1 MRAIRNGRDPTVLVA
16 DDDAGLRAA
25 ARVTLTAQGWTV
37 IEASTPDECLAL
49 AKRHRPEVLLLD
61 VNFEG
66 QRRDGYSVCRELKAA
81 ADTRSISIVLFTARD
96 DPEGRAFA
104 SAVGASAFIVKPFGP
119 LDLADLLQLLLHG
132 SERDPGI
139 GLHLIEAG
147 VIRPAQLEQALA
159 EQDRRRGKRIPLGE
173 LLVELGFASPED
185 VRQAVE
191 RQRRLR
197 PIAAAAPR
205 SAVVRRVVIADD
217 NASVREGL
225 REAFASEKDFALVGA
240 AADGAEALRMI
251 EKTKP
256 DLVVL
261 DSDMPRLAGLDVL
274 RTVRATMP
282 EVRIVMFTLNDAI
295 RETALAAGAA
305 AVVTKDTPLDSLLAE
320 LRRAGPPPKKSARR
334 SAVILA
340 ARNIPGGPSGVL
352 ARRRQAVAAIGILLV
367 GYTGAFLLAEPAIGA
382 SASLLAMLPV
392 AIAGAMFGPEIGIAT
407 ALLSTIVTA
416 ALWNATDHAIGE
428 PVLRI
433 GGNGIGVVALVA
445 IGAGFGAMRLVRG
458 RLVPRARLVDALA
471 EAAIAL
477 GAGLGPRTLEL
488 LAEAALE
495 IVPGDTALIYVAVPG
510 GGLELVAGAGAPEE
524 LIGHRE
530 VTGAVAT
537 AASEN
542 RPSIVDDLE
551 ARPIGVSVPRSRS
564 GVVVPI
570 AGRGETPSGVI
581 AILASRR
588 NFYGASHLE
597 ALTSYASFLG
607 SLLNA
612 PARAVGIAAE
622 VIPSFRDERGDGS
635 LAGG

>member
-1 MRAIRNGRDPTVLVA
+1 MSEPRNGREPTVVVA
-16 DDDAGLRAA
+16 DDDASLRAA
-25 ARVTLTAQGWTV
+25 ARVTLTAQGWSV

-49 AKRHRPEVLLLD
+49 ARRHRPEVLLLD

-66 QRRDGYSVCRELKAA
+66 HRRDGYSVCRELKAA
-81 ADTRSISIVLFTARD
+81 ADTRSIRVVLFTASD

-104 SAVGASAFIVKPFGP
+104 SAVGASAFIVKPFVP
-119 LDLADLLQLLLHG
+119 HDLADLLQVLLHG

-139 GLHLIEAG
+139 GLHLVEAG
-147 VIRPAQLEQALA
+147 VIRPAQLERALA
-159 EQDRRRGKRIPLGE
+159 EQARRKGKRVPLGE
-173 LLVELGFASPED
+173 ILVELGFASSDD
-185 VRQAVE
+185 VRHAVE
-191 RQRRLR
+191 RQRRLS
-197 PIAAAAPR
+197 PVAIAVPR
-205 SAVVRRVVIADD
+205 SAVVRRVLIADD

-225 REAFASEKDFALVGA
+225 REAFASEKDFSFVGA
-240 AADGAEALRMI
+240 AADGAEALRLI
-251 EKTKP
+251 EETRP

-261 DSDMPRLAGLDVL
+261 DSDMPRLTGIEVL
-274 RTVRATMP
+274 RTVHETMP
-282 EVRIVMFTLNDAI
+282 DIRVVMFTLNDTI
-295 RETALAAGAA
+295 REAALAAGAA

-320 LRRAGPPPKKSARR
+320 LRRAGPPQKKARR
-334 SAVILA
+334 SAVILT
-340 ARNIPGGPSGVL
+340 ARNVPGGPWAML
-352 ARRRQAVAAIGILLV
+352 ARRRQAIAAIGVLLV
-367 GYTGAFLLAEPAIGA
+367 SYTGAFLLAEPTLGA

-392 AIAGAMFGPEIGIAT
+392 AVAGALFGPEIGIAA

-416 ALWNATDHAIGE
+416 ALWNVTNHAIGE

-471 EAAIAL
+471 EAASAL
-477 GAGLGPRTLEL
+477 GPGLGPRTLEL

-510 GGLELVAGAGAPEE
+510 GGLELVAGAGAPNE

-530 VTGAVAT
+530 VAGAVAAAGT
-537 AASEN
+537 AN
-542 RPSIVDDLE
+542 RASIVDDLDV
-551 ARPIGVSVPRSRS
+551 RPIGVSVPRSRS

-570 AGRGETPSGVI
+570 SGRGDTPSGVI

>member
-1 MRAIRNGRDPTVLVA
+1 M
-16 DDDAGLRAA
+16 
-25 ARVTLTAQGWTV
+25 TLTAQGWTV

-49 AKRHRPEVLLLD
+49 ARRHRPDVLLLD

-66 QRRDGYSVCRELKAA
+66 HRRDGYSVCRELKAA
-81 ADTRSISIVLFTARD
+81 ADTRGIHVVLFTAND

-104 SAVGASAFIVKPFGP
+104 SAVGASAFIVKPFSP
-119 LDLADLLQLLLHG
+119 ADLADLLQLLLHG

-139 GLHLIEAG
+139 GIHLIEAG
-147 VIRPAQLEQALA
+147 VIRPTQLEQALA
-159 EQDRRRGKRIPLGE
+159 EQDRRRGKRVPLGE
-173 LLVELGFASPED
+173 LLVELGFASPEN

-191 RQRRLR
+191 RQRRVR
-197 PIAAAAPR
+197 PITAAVPR
-205 SAVVRRVVIADD
+205 SGVVRRVVIADD
-217 NASVREGL
+217 NASVRDGL
-225 REAFASEKDFALVGA
+225 REAFASEKDFSLVGA
-240 AADGAEALRMI
+240 AADGAEALRLI
-251 EKTKP
+251 KQTEP
-256 DLVVL
+256 DIVVL
-261 DSDMPRLAGLDVL
+261 DSDMPRQSGIEVL
-274 RTVRATMP
+274 RTLHATMP
-282 EVRIVMFTLNDAI
+282 EVRVVMFTLNDAI
-295 RETALAAGAA
+295 RDTALAAGAA
-305 AVVTKDTPLDSLLAE
+305 AVVTKDTPLDSLLTE
-320 LRRAGPPPKKSARR
+320 LRRGPPLKKSTRL
-334 SAVILA
+334 SAVILT

-352 ARRRQAVAAIGILLV
+352 ARRRQAIAAIGILLV
-367 GYTGAFLLAEPAIGA
+367 GYTGAFLLAEPALGA

-392 AIAGAMFGPEIGIAT
+392 AIAGAVFGPEIGIAT

-416 ALWNATDHAIGE
+416 ALWNATNHSIGE

-471 EAAIAL
+471 EAAVAL
-477 GAGLGPRTLEL
+477 GPGLGPRTLEL

-510 GGLELVAGAGAPEE
+510 GGLELVAAAGAPDE

-530 VTGAVAT
+530 VAGAVAAAGT
-537 AASEN
+537 AN
-542 RPSIVDDLE
+542 RSSIVDDLE

-612 PARAVGIAAE
+612 PARAVAIDHSA
-622 VIPSFRDERGDGS
+622 
-635 LAGG
+635 LAPAVSAD

>member
-1 MRAIRNGRDPTVLVA
+1 LGTVRSGPEPTVLVA
-16 DDDAGLRAA
+16 DDDAGLRTA
-25 ARVTLTAQGWTV
+25 ARMTLTAQGWTV

-49 AKRHRPEVLLLD
+49 ARRHRPDVLLLD

-66 QRRDGYSVCRELKAA
+66 HRRDGYSVCRELKAA
-81 ADTRSISIVLFTARD
+81 AGTRGIHVVLFTAND

-119 LDLADLLQLLLHG
+119 ADLADLLQLLLHG

-139 GLHLIEAG
+139 GIHLIEAG
-147 VIRPAQLEQALA
+147 VIRPTQLEQALA
-159 EQDRRRGKRIPLGE
+159 EQDRRRGKRVPLGE
-173 LLVELGFASPED
+173 LLVELGFASSED

-191 RQRRLR
+191 RQRRVR
-197 PIAAAAPR
+197 PITAAVPR
-205 SAVVRRVVIADD
+205 SGVVRRVVIADD
-217 NASVREGL
+217 NASVRAGL

-240 AADGAEALRMI
+240 AADGAEALRLI
-251 EKTKP
+251 EQTDP
-256 DLVVL
+256 DIVVL
-261 DSDMPRLAGLDVL
+261 DSDMPRQSGIEVL
-274 RTVRATMP
+274 RTLHATMP
-282 EVRIVMFTLNDAI
+282 EVRVVMFTLNDAI
-295 RETALAAGAA
+295 RDIALAAGAA
-305 AVVTKDTPLDSLLAE
+305 AVVTKDTPLDSLLTE
-320 LRRAGPPPKKSARR
+320 LRRAGPPPKKSARL
-334 SAVILA
+334 SAVILT
-340 ARNIPGGPSGVL
+340 ARNVPGGQSSVL

-392 AIAGAMFGPEIGIAT
+392 AIAGAVFGPEIGVAT

-416 ALWNATDHAIGE
+416 ALWNATNHAIGE

-471 EAAIAL
+471 EAAVAL
-477 GAGLGPRTLEL
+477 GPGLGPRTLEL

-510 GGLELVAGAGAPEE
+510 GGLELVAGTGAPHQ

-530 VTGAVAT
+530 VAGAVAAAGT
-537 AASEN
+537 AN
-542 RPSIVDDLE
+542 RASIVDDLE

-564 GVVVPI
+564 AVVVPI

-612 PARAVGIAAE
+612 PARAVAIDDSALTPA
-622 VIPSFRDERGDGS
+622 VSAD
-635 LAGG
+635 

>member
-1 MRAIRNGRDPTVLVA
+1 MGAIRSGPEPTVLVA
-16 DDDAGLRAA
+16 DDDAALRAA
-25 ARVTLTAQGWTV
+25 ARMTLTAQGWTV

-49 AKRHRPEVLLLD
+49 ARRHRPDVLLLD

-66 QRRDGYSVCRELKAA
+66 HRRDGYSVCRELKAA
-81 ADTRSISIVLFTARD
+81 ADTRGIHVVLFTAND

-104 SAVGASAFIVKPFGP
+104 SAVGASAFIVKPFSP
-119 LDLADLLQLLLHG
+119 ADLADLLQLLLHG

-139 GLHLIEAG
+139 GIHLIEAG
-147 VIRPAQLEQALA
+147 VIRPTQLEQALA
-159 EQDRRRGKRIPLGE
+159 EQDRRRGKRVPLGE
-173 LLVELGFASPED
+173 LLVELGFASPEN

-191 RQRRLR
+191 RQRRVR
-197 PIAAAAPR
+197 PINAAVPR
-205 SAVVRRVVIADD
+205 SGVVRRVVIADD
-217 NASVREGL
+217 NASVRDGL
-225 REAFASEKDFALVGA
+225 REAFASEKDFSLVGA
-240 AADGAEALRMI
+240 AADGAEALRLI
-251 EKTKP
+251 KQTEP
-256 DLVVL
+256 DIVVL
-261 DSDMPRLAGLDVL
+261 DSDMPRQSGIEVL
-274 RTVRATMP
+274 RTLHATMP
-282 EVRIVMFTLNDAI
+282 EVRVVMFTLNDAI
-295 RETALAAGAA
+295 RDTALAAGAA
-305 AVVTKDTPLDSLLAE
+305 AVVTKDTPLDSLLTE
-320 LRRAGPPPKKSARR
+320 LRRGPPLKKSTRL
-334 SAVILA
+334 SAVILT

-352 ARRRQAVAAIGILLV
+352 ARRRQAIAAIGIVLV
-367 GYTGAFLLAEPAIGA
+367 GYTGAFLLAEPALGA

-392 AIAGAMFGPEIGIAT
+392 AIAGAVFGPEIGIAT

-416 ALWNATDHAIGE
+416 ALWNATNHSIGE

-471 EAAIAL
+471 EAAVAL
-477 GAGLGPRTLEL
+477 GPGLGPRTLEL

-510 GGLELVAGAGAPEE
+510 GGLELVAAAGAPDE

-530 VTGAVAT
+530 VAGAVAAAGT
-537 AASEN
+537 AN
-542 RPSIVDDLE
+542 RASIVDDLE

-612 PARAVGIAAE
+612 PARAVAIDDSA
-622 VIPSFRDERGDGS
+622 
-635 LAGG
+635 LAPAVSAD

>member
-1 MRAIRNGRDPTVLVA
+1 MGAIRSGPEPTVLVA

-25 ARVTLTAQGWTV
+25 ARMTLTAQGWTV

-49 AKRHRPEVLLLD
+49 ARRHRPDVLLLD

-66 QRRDGYSVCRELKAA
+66 HRRDGYSVCRELKAA
-81 ADTRSISIVLFTARD
+81 ADTRSIHVVLFTAND

-104 SAVGASAFIVKPFGP
+104 SAVGASAFIVKPFSP
-119 LDLADLLQLLLHG
+119 ADLADLLQLLLHG

-139 GLHLIEAG
+139 GIHLIEAG
-147 VIRPAQLEQALA
+147 VIRPTQLEQALA
-159 EQDRRRGKRIPLGE
+159 EQDRRRGKRVPLGE
-173 LLVELGFASPED
+173 LLVELGFASPEN

-191 RQRRLR
+191 RQRRVR
-197 PIAAAAPR
+197 PITAAVPR
-205 SAVVRRVVIADD
+205 SGVVRRVVIADD
-217 NASVREGL
+217 NASVRDGL
-225 REAFASEKDFALVGA
+225 REAFASEKDFSLVGA
-240 AADGAEALRMI
+240 AADGAEALRLI
-251 EKTKP
+251 KQTEP
-256 DLVVL
+256 DIVVL
-261 DSDMPRLAGLDVL
+261 DSDMPRQSGIEVL
-274 RTVRATMP
+274 RTLHATMP
-282 EVRIVMFTLNDAI
+282 EVRVVMFTLNDAI
-295 RETALAAGAA
+295 RDTALAAGAA
-305 AVVTKDTPLDSLLAE
+305 AVVTKDTPLDSLLTE
-320 LRRAGPPPKKSARR
+320 LRRGPPLKKSTRL
-334 SAVILA
+334 SAVILT

-352 ARRRQAVAAIGILLV
+352 ARRRQAIAAIGILLV
-367 GYTGAFLLAEPAIGA
+367 GYTGAFLLAEPALGA

-392 AIAGAMFGPEIGIAT
+392 AIAGAVFGPEIGIAT

-416 ALWNATDHAIGE
+416 ALWNATNHSIGE

-471 EAAIAL
+471 EAAVAL
-477 GAGLGPRTLEL
+477 GPGLGPRTLEL

-510 GGLELVAGAGAPEE
+510 GGLELVAAAGAPDE

-530 VTGAVAT
+530 VAGAVAAAGT
-537 AASEN
+537 AN
-542 RPSIVDDLE
+542 RASIVDDLE

-612 PARAVGIAAE
+612 PARAVAIDDSA
-622 VIPSFRDERGDGS
+622 
-635 LAGG
+635 LAPAVSAD

>member
-1 MRAIRNGRDPTVLVA
+1 MSEPRNGHEPTVIVA

-25 ARVTLTAQGWTV
+25 ARVTLRAQGWSV

-49 AKRHRPEVLLLD
+49 ARRHRPEVLLLD

-66 QRRDGYSVCRELKAA
+66 HRRDGYSVCRELKAA
-81 ADTRSISIVLFTARD
+81 PDTRSIRVVLFTASD

-119 LDLADLLQLLLHG
+119 QELADLLQVLLHG

-139 GLHLIEAG
+139 GLHLVEAG
-147 VIRPAQLEQALA
+147 VIRPAQLERALA
-159 EQDRRRGKRIPLGE
+159 EQERRKGKRVQLGE
-173 LLVELGFASPED
+173 ILVELGFASSDD

-197 PIAAAAPR
+197 PVAIAVPR
-205 SAVVRRVVIADD
+205 SAAVRRVLIADD
-217 NASVREGL
+217 NARVREGL
-225 REAFASEKDFALVGA
+225 REAFASEKDFSFVGA
-240 AADGAEALRMI
+240 AADGAEALRLI
-251 EKTKP
+251 EETRP

-261 DSDMPRLAGLDVL
+261 DSDMPRLSGIEVL
-274 RTVRATMP
+274 RTVHETMP
-282 EVRIVMFTLNDAI
+282 DVRVVMFTLNDTI
-295 RETALAAGAA
+295 REAALAAGAA

-320 LRRAGPPPKKSARR
+320 LRRAGPPKKKARR
-334 SAVILA
+334 SAVILTA
-340 ARNIPGGPSGVL
+340 GNVPGGPWAML
-352 ARRRQAVAAIGILLV
+352 ARRRQAIGAVAVLLV
-367 GYTGAFLLAEPAIGA
+367 SYTGAFLLAEPTLGS
-382 SASLLAMLPV
+382 SASLLALLPV
-392 AIAGAMFGPEIGIAT
+392 AVAGALFGPEIGIAT
-407 ALLSTIVTA
+407 ALFSSIVTA
-416 ALWNATDHAIGE
+416 ALWTVTNHAIGE

-471 EAAIAL
+471 ETAVAL

-495 IVPGDTALIYVAVPG
+495 IVPGDSALIYVAVPG
-510 GGLELVAGAGAPEE
+510 GGLELVAAAGAPDEV
-524 LIGHRE
+524 IGHRE
-530 VTGAVAT
+530 VAGAVAVAGIEGR
-537 AASEN
+537 AA
-542 RPSIVDDLE
+542 IVDDLD
-551 ARPIGVSVPRSRS
+551 ARPIGVSIPRSRS

-570 AGRGETPSGVI
+570 GGRSDTPSGVI

-597 ALTSYASFLG
+597 TLTSYASFLG
-607 SLLNA
+607 SVLNA

-622 VIPSFRDERGDGS
+622 LIPRSATNVEMGR
-635 LAGG
+635 

>member
-1 MRAIRNGRDPTVLVA
+1 MSALRNGHEPTVLVA
-16 DDDAGLRAA
+16 DDDAGLRSL
-25 ARVTLTAQGWTV
+25 ARVTLTAQGWRV
-37 IEASTPDECLAL
+37 IEASTPQECIAL
-49 AKRHRPEVLLLD
+49 TRRHRPEVLLLD

-66 QRRDGYSVCRELKAA
+66 HRRDGYSVCRELKAA
-81 ADTRSISIVLFTARD
+81 RDTRSVRIVLFTASD

-104 SAVGASAFIVKPFGP
+104 SAVGASAFIVKPFSP
-119 LDLADLLQLLLHG
+119 LDLADLLQVLLHG
-132 SERDPGI
+132 AERDPGI

-147 VIRPAQLEQALA
+147 VIRPAQLERALA
-159 EQDRRRGKRIPLGE
+159 EQERRKGKRVPLGE
-173 LLVELGFASPED
+173 ILVELGFASSDD

-191 RQRRLR
+191 RQQRLR
-197 PIAAAAPR
+197 PITMAVPR
-205 SAVVRRVVIADD
+205 STVVRRVLIADD

-225 REAFASEKDFALVGA
+225 REAFASEKDFSFVGA
-240 AADGAEALRMI
+240 AADGAEALRLI
-251 EKTKP
+251 EETRP

-261 DSDMPRLAGLDVL
+261 DSDMPRLSGIDVL
-274 RTVRATMP
+274 RTVHATMP
-282 EVRIVMFTLNDAI
+282 EIRVVMFTLNDTI
-295 RETALAAGAA
+295 REAALAAGAA
-305 AVVTKDTPLDSLLAE
+305 ALVTKDTPLDSLLAE

-334 SAVILA
+334 PAVILA
-340 ARNIPGGPSGVL
+340 ARNAPGGSWSVL
-352 ARRRQAVAAIGILLV
+352 VRRRQALAAIGILLV
-367 GYTGAFLLAEPAIGA
+367 SYTGAFLLAEPALGA

-392 AIAGAMFGPEIGIAT
+392 AIAGALFGPEIGIAT

-416 ALWNATDHAIGE
+416 ALWNVTNHAIGE

-471 EAAIAL
+471 EAAVAL
-477 GAGLGPRTLEL
+477 GAGLGPRMLEL

-510 GGLELVAGAGAPEE
+510 GGLELVAGAGAPDE

-530 VTGAVAT
+530 VAGAVAAAGT
-537 AASEN
+537 AN
-542 RPSIVDDLE
+542 RASIVDDLD

-570 AGRGETPSGVI
+570 GGRGDTPSGVI

>member
-1 MRAIRNGRDPTVLVA
+1 MGAIRSGPEPTVLVA

-25 ARVTLTAQGWTV
+25 ARMTLTAQGWTV

-49 AKRHRPEVLLLD
+49 ARRHRPDVLLLD

-66 QRRDGYSVCRELKAA
+66 HRRDGYSVCRELKAA
-81 ADTRSISIVLFTARD
+81 ADTRGIHVVLFTAND

-104 SAVGASAFIVKPFGP
+104 SAVGASAFIVKPFSP
-119 LDLADLLQLLLHG
+119 ADLADLLQLLLHG

-139 GLHLIEAG
+139 GIHLIEAG
-147 VIRPAQLEQALA
+147 VIRPTQLEQALA
-159 EQDRRRGKRIPLGE
+159 EQDRRRGKRVPLGE
-173 LLVELGFASPED
+173 LLVELGFASPEN

-191 RQRRLR
+191 RQRRVR
-197 PIAAAAPR
+197 PITAAVPR
-205 SAVVRRVVIADD
+205 SGVVRRVVIADD
-217 NASVREGL
+217 NASVRDGL
-225 REAFASEKDFALVGA
+225 REAFASEKDFSLVGA
-240 AADGAEALRMI
+240 AADGAEALRLI
-251 EKTKP
+251 KQTEP
-256 DLVVL
+256 DIVVL
-261 DSDMPRLAGLDVL
+261 DSDMPRQSGIEVL
-274 RTVRATMP
+274 RTLHATMP
-282 EVRIVMFTLNDAI
+282 EVRVVMFTLNDAI
-295 RETALAAGAA
+295 RDTALAAGAA
-305 AVVTKDTPLDSLLAE
+305 AVVTKDTPLDSLLTE
-320 LRRAGPPPKKSARR
+320 LRRGPPLKKSTRL
-334 SAVILA
+334 SAVILT

-352 ARRRQAVAAIGILLV
+352 ARRRQAIAAIGILLV
-367 GYTGAFLLAEPAIGA
+367 GYTGAFLLAEPALGA

-392 AIAGAMFGPEIGIAT
+392 AIAGAVFGPEIGIAT

-416 ALWNATDHAIGE
+416 ALWNATNHSIGE

-471 EAAIAL
+471 EAAVAL
-477 GAGLGPRTLEL
+477 GPGLGPRTLEL

-510 GGLELVAGAGAPEE
+510 GGLELVAAAGAPDE

-530 VTGAVAT
+530 VAGAVAAAGT
-537 AASEN
+537 AN
-542 RPSIVDDLE
+542 RASIVDDLE

-612 PARAVGIAAE
+612 PARAVAIDDSA
-622 VIPSFRDERGDGS
+622 
-635 LAGG
+635 LAPAVSAD